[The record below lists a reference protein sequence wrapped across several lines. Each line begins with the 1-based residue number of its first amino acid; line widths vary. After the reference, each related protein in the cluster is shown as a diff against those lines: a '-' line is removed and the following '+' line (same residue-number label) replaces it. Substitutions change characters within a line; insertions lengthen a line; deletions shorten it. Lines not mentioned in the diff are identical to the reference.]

1 MGSLDRLGQNFD
13 CDDPQR
19 RVSTDY
25 CGTRW

>member
-25 CGTRW
+25 CGTR